1 MNSNIDSIYRLND
14 SDRVLQGDILKDLDV
29 PIYNKELKLNKLKFG
44 VILSQDCDLNQDYN
58 SRNEISKTN
67 DKSNPSL
74 NNKILPSILICPA
87 YPAEQLRQGNHL
99 DALDIP
105 MVKISNPK
113 KTPWKKIIQNETP
126 RYHYLNKSKEFNMLN
141 WF

>member
-74 NNKILPSILICPA
+74 NNKILPSIL
-87 YPAEQLRQGNHL
+87 
-99 DALDIP
+99 
-105 MVKISNPK
+105 
-113 KTPWKKIIQNETP
+113 
-126 RYHYLNKSKEFNMLN
+126 
-141 WF
+141 

>member
-74 NNKILPSILICPA
+74 NNKILPSILTLLCKNSPA
-87 YPAEQLRQGNHL
+87 SLSR
-99 DALDIP
+99 
-105 MVKISNPK
+105 
-113 KTPWKKIIQNETP
+113 
-126 RYHYLNKSKEFNMLN
+126 R
-141 WF
+141 